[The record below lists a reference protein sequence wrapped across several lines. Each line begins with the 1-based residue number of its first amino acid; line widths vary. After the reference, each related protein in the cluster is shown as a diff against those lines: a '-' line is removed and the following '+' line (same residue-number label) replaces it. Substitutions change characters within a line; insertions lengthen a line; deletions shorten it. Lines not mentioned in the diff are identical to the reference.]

1 MIRELLHSLKV
12 DARFYAALAANG
24 RKPTKRQ
31 VLITV
36 LGNRGLWFLTFHRVA
51 YACQSSPRR
60 RNPAWWLLRFA
71 QPAGRY
77 LGAVLCKSEILSDC
91 AITGPVYLSSK
102 GLYVFGAQHVGA
114 GSVIHHRVTFGMAA
128 TIGKPERPTIG
139 ADVWIGPDC
148 VIAGKLHVGDG
159 ATILPGTYLTSS
171 VPPRSVVRGN
181 PARVMLESFDNAAL
195 RSSLEI
201 VTELPALHNSG

>member
-1 MIRELLHSLKV
+1 M
-12 DARFYAALAANG
+12 
-24 RKPTKRQ
+24 
-31 VLITV
+31 
-36 LGNRGLWFLTFHRVA
+36 
-51 YACQSSPRR
+51 
-60 RNPAWWLLRFA
+60 
-71 QPAGRY
+71 
-77 LGAVLCKSEILSDC
+77 LCKSEILSDC

-102 GLYVFGAQHVGA
+102 GLYVFGAQNVGA

-139 ADVWIGPDC
+139 TDVWIGPDC

-171 VPPRSVVRGN
+171 VPPRSVVKGN

-201 VTELPALHNSG
+201 VTELPALQNSG